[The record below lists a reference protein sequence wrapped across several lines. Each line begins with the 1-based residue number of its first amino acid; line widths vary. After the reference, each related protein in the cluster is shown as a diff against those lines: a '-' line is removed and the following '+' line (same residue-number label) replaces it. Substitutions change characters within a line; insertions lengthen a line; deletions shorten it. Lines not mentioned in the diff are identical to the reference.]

1 MDKILR
7 EFGNDL
13 AELRD
18 GRPTQIPC
26 FAALLAKTTKMTAD
40 IRMTDP
46 QSTRSL
52 APRRHGEI
60 LRRLAADGTVGI
72 TELADFFDVS
82 RQTIRRDL
90 KLLADRGQLDL
101 VHGGATLFEPT
112 EAAFT
117 ARREENAD
125 AKAAIGRAAADLV
138 RDGMVVFLDSG
149 TTTLAAAHALL
160 ERKNLTICTTS
171 LSIALLMCRQSLTR
185 VHMLGGEIDRDEEA
199 SIGVDALEAINHF
212 RVDVAFLGG
221 GGLSPDG
228 EVTDFTRN
236 GAEQRSR
243 MVATAGK
250 AYFLLDSSKFGRL
263 TPLRIPRFEVA
274 AGVVVDRRPPEAI
287 CEALQRKGPALI
299 IAA

>member
-1 MDKILR
+1 MI
-7 EFGNDL
+7 
-13 AELRD
+13 
-18 GRPTQIPC
+18 
-26 FAALLAKTTKMTAD
+26 AD
-40 IRMTDP
+40 NVMSDS
-46 QSTRSL
+46 QSARAL
-52 APRRHGEI
+52 APRRHTEI
-60 LRRLAADGTVGI
+60 LRHLAADGTVGI
-72 TELADFFDVS
+72 TELAEFFDVS

-117 ARREENAD
+117 ERREENAD
-125 AKAAIGRAAADLV
+125 AKAAIGRAAAGLV

-149 TTTLAAAHALL
+149 TTTLAVAQALAD
-160 ERKNLTICTTS
+160 RKNLTVCTTS
-171 LSIALLMCRQSLTR
+171 LSIALLMCRQPLVR
-185 VHMLGGEIDRDEEA
+185 VHMLGGEIDPDEEA
-199 SIGVDALEAINHF
+199 AVGVDALEAIRHF

-250 AYFLLDSSKFGRL
+250 AYFVLDSSKFGRL
-263 TPLRIPRFEVA
+263 TPLRIPRFELA
-274 AGVVVDRRPPEAI
+274 AGIITDRLPPEAI
-287 CEALQRKGPALI
+287 CEALERKGPVLI
-299 IAA
+299 VPT

>member
-1 MDKILR
+1 MQIRIAAPSFAGRLVKTPKMI
-7 EFGNDL
+7 
-13 AELRD
+13 AD
-18 GRPTQIPC
+18 GS
-26 FAALLAKTTKMTAD
+26 MS
-40 IRMTDP
+40 DP
-46 QSTRSL
+46 QNSRAL

-60 LRRLAADGTVGI
+60 LRRLAADGTVSI
-72 TELADFFDVS
+72 TELADHFDVS

-90 KLLADRGQLDL
+90 KHLAERGQLEL

-117 ARREENAD
+117 ERRGENAA
-125 AKAAIGRAAADLV
+125 AKAKIGRAAAALV

-149 TTTLAAAHALL
+149 TTTLAVAHALA

-171 LSIALLMCRQSLTR
+171 LSIALQMCRQPLVR
-185 VHMLGGEIDRDEEA
+185 VHMLGGEIDPAEEA
-199 SIGVDALEAINHF
+199 AVGIDALEAISHF

-243 MVATAGK
+243 MIAMAAK
-250 AYFLLDSSKFGRL
+250 AYFILDSSKFGRL
-263 TPLRIPRFEVA
+263 TPLRIPRFEGA
-274 AGVVVDRRPPEAI
+274 TGVIVDTRPAPAI
-287 CEALQRKGPALI
+287 CEALARRGPGLI
-299 IAA
+299 VAT

>member
-1 MDKILR
+1 MTR
-7 EFGNDL
+7 
-13 AELRD
+13 
-18 GRPTQIPC
+18 
-26 FAALLAKTTKMTAD
+26 FAARLVKTPKMIAD
-40 IRMTDP
+40 IRMSDS
-46 QSTRSL
+46 QNARAL

-90 KLLADRGQLDL
+90 KHLAERGQLDL
-101 VHGGATLFEPT
+101 VHGGATLFEAT

-117 ARREENAD
+117 ERRGENAA
-125 AKAAIGRAAADLV
+125 AKASIGRAAAGLV

-149 TTTLAAAHALL
+149 TTTLAVAHALA

-171 LSIALLMCRQSLTR
+171 LSIALQMCRQPLVR
-185 VHMLGGEIDRDEEA
+185 VHMLGGEIDPAEEA
-199 SIGVDALEAINHF
+199 AVGIDALEAISHF

-243 MVATAGK
+243 MIAMAAKT
-250 AYFLLDSSKFGRL
+250 YFILDSSKFGRL
-263 TPLRIPRFEVA
+263 TPLRIPRFESA
-274 AGVVVDRRPPEAI
+274 TGVIVDARPPQAI
-287 CEALQRKGPALI
+287 CEALERRGPGLI
-299 IAA
+299 VAT

>member
-1 MDKILR
+1 MSDSQNAR
-7 EFGNDL
+7 
-13 AELRD
+13 A
-18 GRPTQIPC
+18 
-26 FAALLAKTTKMTAD
+26 
-40 IRMTDP
+40 
-46 QSTRSL
+46 L

-60 LRRLAADGTVGI
+60 LRRLATDGTVGI

-101 VHGGATLFEPT
+101 VHGGATLFEPV

-117 ARREENAD
+117 ERREENAG
-125 AKAAIGRAAADLV
+125 AKAAIGRTAAGLV

-149 TTTLAAAHALL
+149 TTTLAVAHALS

-171 LSIALLMCRQSLTR
+171 LSISLLMCRQPHVR
-185 VHMLGGEIDRDEEA
+185 VHMLGGEIDPVEEA
-199 SIGVDALEAINHF
+199 AVGIDALEAIRHF

-228 EVTDFTRN
+228 EVTDFTRS

-243 MVATAGK
+243 MTNTAGK
-250 AYFLLDSSKFGRL
+250 AYFVLDSSKFGRL
-263 TPLRIPRFEVA
+263 TPLRIPRFELA
-274 AGVVVDRRPPEAI
+274 AGVIVDRRPPEPI
-287 CEALQRKGPALI
+287 GEALERRGPALI
-299 IAA
+299 VAT

>member
-1 MDKILR
+1 MNTVGSMSDS
-7 EFGNDL
+7 
-13 AELRD
+13 
-18 GRPTQIPC
+18 
-26 FAALLAKTTKMTAD
+26 
-40 IRMTDP
+40 
-46 QSTRSL
+46 QSARAL

-60 LRRLAADGTVGI
+60 LRRLAANGTVGI

-117 ARREENAD
+117 ERREENAG
-125 AKAAIGRAAADLV
+125 AKAAIGRAAAGLA
-138 RDGMVVFLDSG
+138 RDGMVIFLDSG
-149 TTTLAAAHALL
+149 TTTLAVAHALSG
-160 ERKNLTICTTS
+160 RKNLTICTTS
-171 LSIALLMCRQSLTR
+171 LSIALLMCRQPLVR
-185 VHMLGGEIDRDEEA
+185 VHMLGGEIDPDEEA
-199 SIGVDALEAINHF
+199 AVGIDALAAINHF

-228 EVTDFTRN
+228 EVTDFTRS

-243 MVATAGK
+243 MVTTAAK
-250 AYFLLDSSKFGRL
+250 AYFVLDSSKFGRL

-274 AGVVVDRRPPEAI
+274 AGVIVDRRPPEAI
-287 CEALQRKGPALI
+287 REALERKGPTLI
-299 IAA
+299 VAEQ

>member
-1 MDKILR
+1 MADL
-7 EFGNDL
+7 NDPDLNL
-13 AELRD
+13 APNGAVMLPG
-18 GRPTQIPC
+18 GRLC
-26 FAALLAKTTKMTAD
+26 LHLVKATKMITD
-40 IRMTDP
+40 IAMSDH
-46 QSTRSL
+46 QSARAL

-60 LRRLAADGTVGI
+60 LRRLAADGTVSI

-90 KLLADRGQLDL
+90 KHLADRGQLDL
-101 VHGGATLFEPT
+101 IHGGATLFEPT

-117 ARREENAD
+117 ERCEENAD
-125 AKAAIGRAAADLV
+125 AKAAIGRAAAGLV

-149 TTTLAAAHALL
+149 TTTLAVAQALA

-171 LSIALLMCRQSLTR
+171 LSIALLMCRQPLVR
-185 VHMLGGEIDRDEEA
+185 VHMLGGEIDPDEEA
-199 SIGVDALEAINHF
+199 AVGIDALEAISHF

-243 MVATAGK
+243 MAATASK
-250 AYFLLDSSKFGRL
+250 AYFVLDSSKFGRL
-263 TPLRIPRFEVA
+263 TPLRIPRFELA
-274 AGVVVDRRPPEAI
+274 AGVIVDRRPSEAI
-287 CEALQRKGPALI
+287 VEALERRGPSLI
-299 IAA
+299 VAT